1 MLLVRAESELVGS
14 KAVMAGSG
22 TGLEDAS
29 GGLLCHKACPSGKG
43 NWGTCGSCVSSC
55 WSPGPLSGC
64 PGCAAEKPR
73 LASVNTNPSPY
84 ASGKIHTEP
93 LYYNGKTYQ
102 VRMQHRVSDG
112 IFLVNVSAPG
122 RRLGTTPGDG
132 EIVSEV
138 GRNAVNHF
146 ACPDSQ
152 RARVQPGSAR
162 PAANQ
167 GWDMRVKCG

>member
-1 MLLVRAESELVGS
+1 MGCYATKPARPERGIGEHAAVASHPAGRRVRCL
-14 KAVMAGSG
+14 AVRVRSR
-22 TGLEDAS
+22 
-29 GGLLCHKACPSGKG
+29 
-43 NWGTCGSCVSSC
+43 
-55 WSPGPLSGC
+55 
-64 PGCAAEKPR
+64 KPR